1 MISNTIKINLTDGNE
16 IITRINGTPDDIFRH
31 YQNNNVDTFSSGHPQ
46 VKRIEFVESPLLEK
60 HSSYV
65 YLFIDWNGNGLL
77 Q

>member
-1 MISNTIKINLTDGNE
+1 MISNTIKINLTDGDK
-16 IITRINGTPDDIFRH
+16 IITRINGSPDEIIRH
-31 YQNNNVDTFSSGHPQ
+31 YQNSNKYAFFGGQPQ